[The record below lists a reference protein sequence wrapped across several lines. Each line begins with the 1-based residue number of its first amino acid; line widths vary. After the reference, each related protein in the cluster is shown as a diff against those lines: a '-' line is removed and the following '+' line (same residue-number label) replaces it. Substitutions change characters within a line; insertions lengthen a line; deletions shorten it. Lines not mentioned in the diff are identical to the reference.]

1 MAVEAAGERSRRRA
15 LGIAAA
21 CAVLPVAAAFFGG
34 CANLI
39 GGMAADTLQAAI
51 LDQNDPE
58 LVASGVPAYLLL
70 VDGMIS
76 RNGDNEDLLA
86 AGAQLFALYGSR
98 FEPDPERVVRLTAK
112 ARGYGERAL
121 CLAHEPACSWRGLGY
136 DDFVSQ
142 LQGVEQKDIDY
153 LYAYAISWLSY
164 LDATSEDWSA
174 VAELPWVEAA
184 LERTLALDE
193 SYEQGGLHAYLGI
206 LNSLRPP
213 ALGGRP
219 EIARQHFERAIELS
233 GGRDLSTKVEYARR
247 YARMM
252 FEQDLHDRLL
262 TEVLAAPVE
271 VEGLTLFNVLAQQ
284 EAERLLAS
292 SKEYF

>member
-1 MAVEAAGERSRRRA
+1 MTGSAAGVVPRRGGEWRFFSA
-15 LGIAAA
+15 CLAA
-21 CAVLPVAAAFFGG
+21 AAAFALTG

-39 GGMAADTLQAAI
+39 GSIAADTLSAAI
-51 LDQNDPE
+51 QNQDYPE

-70 VDGMIS
+70 VDGLIS
-76 RNGDNEDLLA
+76 QSPENETLLA

-98 FEPDPERVVRLTAK
+98 FEPDPERVVRLTTK
-112 ARGYGERAL
+112 ARIYGERAI
-121 CLAHEPACSWRGLGY
+121 CLAHEPACRWQGLGY

-142 LQGVEQKDIDY
+142 LAEIDAKNIDY
-153 LYAYAISWLSY
+153 LYSYAISWLSY

-174 VAELPWVEAA
+174 VGELPWVEAA
-184 LERTLALDE
+184 LERALTLDE
-193 SYEQGGLHAYLGI
+193 TYEQGGLHTYLGI
-206 LNSLRPP
+206 LNALRPP

-219 EIARQHFERAIELS
+219 EISQAHFERAIELS
-233 GGRDLSTKVEYARR
+233 GGLDLSVKVEYARR

-262 TEVLAAPVE
+262 TEVLAAPTAAP
-271 VEGLTLFNVLAQQ
+271 GLTLFNVLAKQ

-292 SKEYF
+292 SREYF